1 MSERKDGDIRPW
13 RVEQSE
19 ELENY
24 RIFTLKREVAT
35 SPNGEKR
42 AEFFILDAPD
52 WVNVIPVTPDGQI
65 VFVEQYRHGS
75 HQLSL
80 ETPAGM
86 VEPDEPLEEA
96 AARELREETGYSAL
110 QYTVLGST
118 FANPA
123 FMTNRFT
130 ALLAENAT
138 LTDPTKWDEH
148 EELGL
153 RLVPA
158 DEVPAMLARG
168 EIQNSFAVL
177 ALSWFLLHRHRILP
191 ASSGGK

>member
-1 MSERKDGDIRPW
+1 MSEGKDGGIRPW

-19 ELENY
+19 EIENY

-35 SPNGEKR
+35 SPDGEKR
-42 AEFFILDAPD
+42 AEFYILDAPD
-52 WVNVIPVTPDGQI
+52 WVNVVPVTPDGQI
-65 VFVEQYRHGS
+65 VFVEQYRHGT

-86 VEPDEPLEEA
+86 AEPDEPLEEA
-96 AARELREETGYSAL
+96 AARELREETGYSSRR
-110 QYTVLGST
+110 YTLLGST

-130 ALLAENAT
+130 ALLAEDAM
-138 LTDPTKWDEH
+138 LTDPTTWDEH
-148 EELGL
+148 EELAI
-153 RLVPA
+153 RLVPI
-158 DEVPAMLARG
+158 DDLPAMLARG

-177 ALSWFLLHRHRILP
+177 ALSWFLLQRHGILP
-191 ASSGGK
+191 GGADGE